1 MTLGLVVALPF
12 LAAILLLA
20 LPRLS
25 ARVATIV
32 AGAATGTA
40 GVLVASL
47 APAVFAGSMPA
58 VALPWL
64 PLPGGD
70 LGFRLDGLGLLFAA
84 LVTGIGVLVVIY
96 ARYYLAPDEPYAR
109 FFAFLL
115 AFTGSMLGVVLADN
129 LIVLAVFWE
138 LTGLASFLLIGYWSH
153 RADARY
159 GARMALTVT
168 GLGGFALLGG
178 LLLLG
183 AMAGSYSLDV
193 VLAAGPVL
201 QADPRYPAA
210 LGLILLGAFTKSA
223 QWPFH
228 FWLPRAMAAP
238 TPVSAFLHSAT
249 MVKAGVFLLARLHPA
264 LAGTD
269 LWFFTVTG
277 IGLVTLV
284 LGSWQAIF
292 QHDLKGLLAWSTIS
306 HLGLIT
312 LLFGLSTPLATVA
325 GVFHILNH
333 ATFKASLFMA
343 AGVIDHETGSRDM
356 RRLHGLSKRMPV
368 TAVLAIVAALAMAGV
383 PLLNGFLSKEMFF
396 AGTLDMAGPAG
407 LNVIVP
413 LLATLAGAFGVAY
426 STRFVHDVFWNG
438 ECTGLPRQPH
448 DPHGFML
455 APIALLAA
463 ACVAVGMLPNLTVAP
478 LLAVAAGATLQGPLP
493 AYTLAL
499 WHGLELPLVMSIA
512 AFGLGVALY
521 FSLQRLFRLHERVN
535 LEGYA
540 ERAWAT
546 LTEGLPRAGRSLS
559 TVLAAGRLS
568 DYLAWLIAA
577 ALVLAAWPLLQ
588 AGLGR
593 GPVSVG
599 PAGYVLPMAW
609 LVGLTATA
617 GVVVLHRQRLTALVL
632 TGGVGLMVT
641 LTFGVLSAP
650 DLALTQLLVEVVS
663 VVLLLLA
670 LRCLPQTGPREPR
683 DVRHGR
689 DLVLALAAGLGVA
702 ALLFAVLTRP
712 VDSIADY
719 YLANAV
725 PGAAGTNAVNVIIV
739 DFRGFDTLGEITV
752 LGVAGLLVAALLAG
766 SAAPAGIARPQR
778 SFLLAPVAAA
788 LLPLAVTVGTFL
800 FLRGHNLPGGG
811 FIAALVLAIGL
822 LLPYLARDQASVDG
836 QLPDAWA
843 PLTGSGIGIA
853 LATGLGSLLLAFPF
867 LTSSHADPVVPLLGA
882 VALPTAVF
890 FDLGVLLAVTGAT
903 LLAVLTLARLRPGA
917 VGAG

>member
-12 LAAILLLA
+12 LAALLLLA
-20 LPRLS
+20 LPRLP
-25 ARVATIV
+25 ARAATLV
-32 AGAATGTA
+32 AGAATGAA
-40 GVLVASL
+40 GVLVAGL
-47 APAVFAGSMPA
+47 APAVFGGAVPA
-58 VALPWL
+58 VAMPWL

-70 LGFRLDGLGLLFAA
+70 LGFRLDGLGLLFAG
-84 LVTGIGVLVVIY
+84 LVTGIGVLVVVY

-138 LTGLASFLLIGYWSH
+138 LTGLSSFLLIGYWSH

-168 GLGGFALLGG
+168 GLGGLALLGG

-193 VLAAGPVL
+193 VLASGPAL

-269 LWFFTVTG
+269 LWFYTVTG

-284 LGSWQAIF
+284 LGSWRAIF

-312 LLFGLSTPLATVA
+312 LLFGLSAPMATVA

-356 RRLHGLSKRMPV
+356 RRLHGLAKHMPV

-396 AGTLDMAGPAG
+396 AETLGVTDRAG

-413 LLATLAGAFGVAY
+413 VLATLAGAFGVAY
-426 STRFVHDVFWNG
+426 SARFVHDVFWNG
-438 ECTGLPRQPH
+438 DCVGVPKQPH
-448 DPHGFML
+448 DPAGFML

-463 ACVAVGMLPNLTVAP
+463 ACLAVGMLPNLTVAP
-478 LLAVAAGATLQGPLP
+478 LLAVAAGATLQGPP
-493 AYTLAL
+493 PPYTLAL

-512 AFGLGVALY
+512 ATALGVALY
-521 FSLQRLFRLHERVN
+521 FSLQKLLRLHDRVH
-535 LEGYA
+535 LEEYA
-540 ERAWAT
+540 ERAYGAI
-546 LTEGLPRAGRSLS
+546 TEGLPRAGRAF
-559 TVLAAGRLS
+559 TETLAAGRLP
-568 DYLAWLIAA
+568 DYLAWLVAA
-577 ALVLAAWPLLQ
+577 GLALAAWPLLR
-588 AGLGR
+588 AGVGR
-593 GPVSVG
+593 GPVSLG
-599 PAGYVLPMAW
+599 PAGYVLPVAW
-609 LVGLTATA
+609 LVGLAATA
-617 GVVVLHRQRLTALVL
+617 GVVALHRQRLTALVL
-632 TGGVGLMVT
+632 AGGVGLVVT

-663 VVLLLLA
+663 IVLLLLA
-670 LRCLPQTGPREPR
+670 LRCLPQTGSREVP
-683 DVRHGR
+683 DGRHGR
-689 DLVLALAAGLGVA
+689 DLVLAIAAGVGVA

-712 VDSIADY
+712 VDSIAGY

-725 PGAAGTNAVNVIIV
+725 PGAAGSNAVNVIIV

-766 SAAPAGIARPQR
+766 SAQAGGAAVPRR
-778 SFLLAPVAAA
+778 SFLLEPVAAA
-788 LLPLAVTVGTFL
+788 LVPLALTVAAFL
-800 FLRGHNLPGGG
+800 FLRGHNAPGGG

-822 LLPYLARDQASVDG
+822 LLPYLARDRASVDR

-843 PLTGSGIGIA
+843 PLTGGGVGIA
-853 LATGLGSLLLAFPF
+853 LATGLGSLALAYPF
-867 LTSSHADPVVPLLGA
+867 LTSSHAEPVLPLIG
-882 VALPTAVF
+882 VVSLPTAVF

-903 LLAVLTLARLRPGA
+903 LLAVLTLARLQPGTD
-917 VGAG
+917 GAG